1 MKWYCLTL
9 CRLFDSK
16 ELRELFRVKVRYH
29 QKSISYNG
37 NGVGRIGFLSWPNF
51 EQVTT
56 TSRGKLK
63 VSLRLILPL
72 KFLVPT
78 NLLFQVK
85 KKSFV
90 ELFAHSTNV
99 AYLWICCVQS
109 WSDWYLIF
117 CTRCHMKSPL
127 TNNRHVQ
134 MVHYGHFEAF

>member
-1 MKWYCLTL
+1 MKWYVFGENMLLLLDTCAVCLIL
-9 CRLFDSK
+9 RSC
-16 ELRELFRVKVRYH
+16 ERELLRVKVRYH

-78 NLLFQVK
+78 NLLF
-85 KKSFV
+85 
-90 ELFAHSTNV
+90 
-99 AYLWICCVQS
+99 
-109 WSDWYLIF
+109 
-117 CTRCHMKSPL
+117 
-127 TNNRHVQ
+127 
-134 MVHYGHFEAF
+134 